1 MGLLLRLFHHCGEN
15 LEYIEGSRFPET
27 GTTGRNKVWKNY
39 RCKVCGKLYTSCGN
53 KLHRIKFPDAKPIK
67 TNIGGSYN

>member
-1 MGLLLRLFHHCGEN
+1 MGLLLRLFHRCGEN

-27 GTTGRNKVWKNY
+27 GTTGRGKVWKN
-39 RCKVCGKLYTSCGN
+39 YTSCGN

-67 TNIGGSYN
+67 INIGGSY